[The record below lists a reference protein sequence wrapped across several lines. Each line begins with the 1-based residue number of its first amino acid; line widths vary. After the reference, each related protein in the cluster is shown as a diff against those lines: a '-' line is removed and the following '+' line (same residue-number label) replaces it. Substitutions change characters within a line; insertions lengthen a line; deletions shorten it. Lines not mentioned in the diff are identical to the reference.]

1 MLSRCNLAD
10 ERIDSEEQQLSSES
24 DDEGNDDEWNEMEQ
38 DQEPVRCLFCIQIID
53 SIDLA
58 IQHLSAKHH
67 IDLCTIKRK
76 FNMDQYSYI
85 KMINYIRV
93 KNVDAT
99 VIASADSQL
108 WNDDVYLKPVEV
120 DAWLMFGEFGT
131 PQMVIYF
138 VDC

>member
-1 MLSRCNLAD
+1 
-10 ERIDSEEQQLSSES
+10 
-24 DDEGNDDEWNEMEQ
+24 MEQ
-38 DQEPVRCLFCIQIID
+38 DQEPVRCLFCDQIID

-58 IQHLSAKHH
+58 IQHLSAEHH
-67 IDLCTIKRK
+67 IDLYSIKRK

-99 VIASADSQL
+99 AIASADSQL

-120 DAWLMFGEFGT
+120 DAWLMFGEF
-131 PQMVIYF
+131 
-138 VDC
+138 